1 MRAGAIRHGPGVR
14 PPKSLVV
21 RGGLVR
27 TFGGLASFLGLT
39 FLCWGLY
46 ILRDA
51 LANPLDTGAAALIS
65 GAFIFTLAAMLLFFL
80 IKPRKTIRR
89 TKRSRE
95 ADSAVPA
102 TEDHSRAVAG
112 AVGVDQLRDSLAYQ
126 RFYVDHSRIRP

>member
-1 MRAGAIRHGPGVR
+1 MRAGAIHHGPGVR

-39 FLCWGLY
+39 FLCWGLS

-51 LANPLDTGAAALIS
+51 LANPLDAGAAALIS
-65 GAFIFTLAAMLLFFL
+65 GACIFTLAAMLLFFL
-80 IKPRKTIRR
+80 IKPRKRP
-89 TKRSRE
+89 RSATHGRE
-95 ADSAVPA
+95 ADSAAPTVRSHCNPLVG
-102 TEDHSRAVAG
+102 VAG
-112 AVGVDQLRDSLAYQ
+112 RDQLRDDLTYQ

>member
-1 MRAGAIRHGPGVR
+1 MRAGAMRHGLGVR
-14 PPKSLVV
+14 PPKPLVV
-21 RGGLVR
+21 RGGLVH

-51 LANPLDTGAAALIS
+51 LANPLDVGAAALIS

-95 ADSAVPA
+95 ADSAAPA
-102 TEDHSRAVAG
+102 TEDHSRAVAD
-112 AVGVDQLRDSLAYQ
+112 AVGVDQLRDSLGYQ
-126 RFYVDHSRIRP
+126 RFYVDHSRIRS